1 MTGALEPRGLWSRD
15 GPSEMSQTWPRWFS
29 CPQRPPGV
37 RCGRPG
43 RQDPERGVR
52 ETPGPGDARPLG
64 LALSRQAAG
73 VQRLISGRGPLT
85 PRPCPAPSAGPSPPC
100 SASARTAGAWCCRPS
115 TTSASTRSRCSSMP
129 APPTATAGGSGAC
142 TSPRRRTGWTAAT
155 RPRPSGEHREP
166 GAGRGGAGREVSAA
180 GRARCGGGGRG
191 GGKRELSSNCDP
203 SDDRVRGQR
212 DRD

>member
-64 LALSRQAAG
+64 LALSGQAAG
-73 VQRLISGRGPLT
+73 VPRLISGRGGAPS
-85 PRPCPAPSAGPSPPC
+85 RHAPCPAPSAGPSPPC

-166 GAGRGGAGREVSAA
+166 GAGRGGR
-180 GRARCGGGGRG
+180 
-191 GGKRELSSNCDP
+191 
-203 SDDRVRGQR
+203 
-212 DRD
+212 